1 MNIRA
6 HHLLCMKYFKGKGY
20 SKEFVS
26 NFYKVIKKLKDNSI
40 IKVINHP
47 DVICGSCPHNANS
60 KCTKKGP
67 DFEKEVE
74 KKDNIV
80 IKHLELNPNQEI
92 KAKDAGKLVIL
103 KLSKIKE
110 ICIDCEWQKYCN

>member
-26 NFYKVIKKLKDNSI
+26 NFSEVLTQLKDNPI

-47 DVICGSCPHNANS
+47 DIICKPCPHNNNN
-60 KCTKKGP
+60 KCIKKP
-67 DFEKEVE
+67 DSEEKVR
-74 KKDNIV
+74 KKDNIIMKYLGITV
-80 IKHLELNPNQEI
+80 NKKI
-92 KAKDAGKLVIL
+92 KAKDAISLVNLNLTKL
-103 KLSKIKE
+103 KQTCK
-110 ICIDCEWQKYCN
+110 DCQWKKYCN